1 MKRTKKSEKELT
13 KTEKYY
19 ITREIRHRAGYLGI
33 MRQYFAS
40 ALKVYG
46 KEQNYKVGK
55 DLLRKIQY
63 ETDAG
68 YLKKLMHM
76 VVNDEMPV
84 QDVEEKYGEIFR
96 TNEEI
101 VSEKY
106 TIYHGYS
113 EYDEPD

>member
-1 MKRTKKSEKELT
+1 MKRNKKQEKELT
-13 KTEKYY
+13 QTEKYY
-19 ITREIRHRAGYLGI
+19 INREIRHRAGYLGI
-33 MRQYFAS
+33 MRQYFTS

-46 KEQNYKVGK
+46 REQNYKVSK

-68 YLKKLMHM
+68 YLKKLLHM
-76 VVNDEMPV
+76 VVDGEMPV
-84 QDVEEKYGEIFR
+84 KDLEENYEKIFR
-96 TNEEI
+96 TNEDI
-101 VSEKY
+101 ISEKY